1 MKPANSLRMPSGSWP
16 RWLTAA
22 GVLLALGLSGCGS
35 DGSSG
40 PAGSS
45 GTNTDSGI
53 TSSTTLTAVDNAP
66 GVVIAVT
73 SVTGQTGPG
82 GNFQV
87 GDKPSVTFTVKKTN
101 GTAWHLSEMS
111 TGRIMISGPTY
122 NYQRVIPSQSDLIT
136 RSVVNGDGSYTYTF
150 ASGFPATYAAP
161 LNDSATHG
169 ANDGEL
175 QGQAL
180 LAGTYN
186 IGLVTYWKYTVDGV
200 EKRDVGNKTHDV
212 LLGASAVSAARQV
225 VKNDNC
231 NTCHVKIQAHG
242 GTYQDTGVCVLC
254 HTAGAEDQSAA
265 YPGATGAVPGT
276 RIEFKMMIHRI
287 HNGAHLPS
295 VLGVATNN
303 DGSRNYAA
311 TPVGDVII
319 GRNGTP
325 YDFSGVV
332 SPIFP
337 SFSSAMPKD
346 AGYSGLSA
354 GQKTQE
360 DNIRRGIVACYKCHG
375 DPDGSGA
382 MTAPSQG
389 DLHTTQASRRAC
401 GSCHDD
407 IDWTKPYTANGMTMP
422 PQTDDASCN
431 TCHAPTGMTG
441 IAVAGGTVP
450 STPFAHI
457 HPMADSTRIT
467 GADAYNKDIV
477 FNVTGMSGNS
487 AAYFAAGEKPAISF
501 TVKDN
506 TGADLPL
513 YKLSAIS
520 TTLAGPTD
528 NRQLVFPMNGPKS
541 ATVPVCDFSGRL
553 VLATATA
560 GNGSMSRVVGSTASE
575 TLKVQFTS
583 ATAFTVW
590 GGGSALALRGSS
602 ALASATSSNPN
613 GSSIS
618 AIELTDAAV
627 AQTITVAFSSSTA
640 FTVTGSSSGAMGSG
654 TMPAATNASVR
665 FTSTDG
671 TLAFTIASGG
681 TAFASPN
688 TIHLTVFKA
697 SAPNNSHTFAIVA
710 GRTTFT
716 AGDRFYY
723 ETVNNSLLSY
733 TYNLPMDMIL
743 EFVGDATAA
752 SGDSFTAGNLPVYF
766 GRETVYE
773 RTATSGGSSALSA
786 DAAASARYV
795 ELASVASLAAND
807 YVVLDDGTAGA
818 EEYIQVGTVIGSK
831 VWFKT
836 PIRYAHANG
845 VTCKEVTLTAR
856 KESIHYT
863 LDSATGVITTTS
875 GFTNTN
881 AVVVSYRTD
890 GSFGWR
896 RSNLDAVASDPTRA
910 IYPPPMNDSPDLD
923 QTWGEWQG
931 LRFAPGSYTAAIW
944 GSWPTYLTQQGETQT
959 YTIASSAGLYDFR
972 YGSAGTVAHYDLV
985 SSENN
990 CAACHDGIFFHGGS
1004 RKGNDTCL
1012 TCHATAGMEDW
1023 PDYGNGVTTGTTPG
1037 VTANFRT
1044 MLHKI
1049 HMGEE
1054 LTNASTYTV
1063 KGNNGSN
1070 SQYDEVVFPVLPGG
1084 TKACDKCHGTDS
1096 TMWIKPAART
1106 YPGPSAAPA
1115 TTRSWMTVCSSCH
1128 DSTDAGTH
1136 IDAMTT
1142 SQGAESCITCHG
1154 EGQVFGVD
1162 TVHKNR

>member
-22 GVLLALGLSGCGS
+22 GALLALGLGGCGS
-35 DGSSG
+35 DGGTG

-45 GTNTDSGI
+45 GTNTNTGI
-53 TSSTTLTAVDNAP
+53 TSGTTLTAVDNAP

-73 SVTGQTGPG
+73 SVTGQTGSG

-101 GTAWHLSEMS
+101 GTPWHLNEMS
-111 TGRIMISGPTY
+111 SGRIMISGPTY

-136 RSVVNGDGSYTYTF
+136 RSVVNSDGSYTYTF

-175 QGQAL
+175 QGQSL
-180 LAGTYN
+180 LAGTYT
-186 IGLVTYWKYTVDGV
+186 IGLVTYWNYTVDGV
-200 EKRDVGNKTHDV
+200 SKRDVGNKTHNV
-212 LLGASAVSAARQV
+212 LFGTATLAARQV

-254 HTAGAEDQSAA
+254 HTAGAEDLSAA
-265 YPGATGAVPGT
+265 YPAAVGRVPGT
-276 RIEFKMMIHRI
+276 RIEFNMMIHRI

-295 VLGVATNN
+295 VLGVGTNS
-303 DGSRNYAA
+303 DGSRKYDA
-311 TPVGDVII
+311 TVVGDVII

-375 DPDGSGA
+375 DPDGSGPL
-382 MTAPSQG
+382 TAPSQG
-389 DLHTTQASRRAC
+389 ALHTTEPSRRAC

-407 IDWTKPYTANGMTMP
+407 IDWTRPYTANGMTMP
-422 PQTDDASCN
+422 PQADDASCT

-441 IAVAGGTVP
+441 IAVTGGTVP

-467 GADAYNKDIV
+467 GADAYNKDIE
-477 FNVTGMSGNS
+477 FNVTGMSGNA

-506 TGADLPL
+506 TGVDLPL
-513 YKLSAIS
+513 YRLSAIS
-520 TTLAGPTD
+520 TTLSGPTE
-528 NRQLVFPMNGPKS
+528 NRQLVFPMNGPKT
-541 ATVPVCDFSGRL
+541 ATIPVCDFSGRL

-583 ATAFTVW
+583 ATAFDVT
-590 GGGSALALRGSS
+590 GGGSDLTPRGSS
-602 ALASATSSNPN
+602 ALQNATSSNPG

-618 AIELTDAAV
+618 AIELTSAAV
-627 AQTITVAFSSSTA
+627 AQTITVAFTSATA
-640 FTVTGSSSGAMGSG
+640 FTVTGSASGAMGTG
-654 TMPAATNASVR
+654 TMPAATNATIR
-665 FTSTDG
+665 FTSNDG
-671 TLAFTIASGG
+671 TLAFTITSTG
-681 TAFASPN
+681 TFANGN
-688 TIHLTVFKA
+688 TIYMTVFKA
-697 SAPNNSHTFAIVA
+697 TAPNNSHTFAIVA

-723 ETVNNSLLSY
+723 ETVNNGLTTY

-743 EFVGDATAA
+743 EYVGDATAA
-752 SGDSFTAGNLPVYF
+752 SGDSFIAANLPVYF

-773 RTATSGGSSALSA
+773 RTVVAAGSTLSA
-786 DAAASARYV
+786 NAAASARYV
-795 ELASVASLAAND
+795 ELVSVAGLGAND

-818 EEYIQVGTVIGSK
+818 EEYVQVGTVIGSR

-836 PIRYAHANG
+836 PIRYAHLSG

-863 LDSATGVITTTS
+863 LNSGTGAISTTS
-875 GFTNTN
+875 GFTATN

-896 RSNLDAVASDPTRA
+896 RSNVDAVASDPTRA
-910 IYPPPMNDSPDLD
+910 IYPPPMNDSPDLG

-931 LRFAPGSYTAAIW
+931 LRFAPGSYTAAVW
-944 GSWPTYLTQQGETQT
+944 GSLPVYITQNAETQT
-959 YTIASSAGLYDFR
+959 YTISSSAGLYDFR
-972 YGSAGTVAHYDLV
+972 YGSAGTVAHYNLV

-990 CAACHDGIFFHGGS
+990 CASCHDGIFFHGGS
-1004 RKGNDTCL
+1004 RKGNDTCVM
-1012 TCHATAGMEDW
+1012 CHATAGMEDW

-1037 VTANFRT
+1037 VSATFAN

-1049 HMGEE
+1049 HMGED

-1063 KGNNGSN
+1063 KGNGGGDHL
-1070 SQYDEVVFPVLPGG
+1070 YDEVVFPVLPGG
-1084 TKACDKCHGTDS
+1084 TKACDKCHGAST
-1096 TMWIKPAART
+1096 TMWKAPAART
-1106 YPGPSAAPA
+1106 YTGPSTAPA

-1128 DSTDAGTH
+1128 DSTESMTH

-1142 SQGAESCITCHG
+1142 AQGAESCITCHG
-1154 EGQVFGVD
+1154 AGQVFGVD